1 MFVGEEEQVKMENS
15 FGPVIFYE
23 TSFGLKIT
31 ETLVVSWIIIGVLI
45 LSSYLL
51 TRNLK
56 KVPTGVQNI
65 PEMLVGGVYS
75 LVKSTMGAEHIY
87 FAPYIGTLML
97 YLAAANLCG
106 LTGFMRPP
114 TADLNTTFGLALI
127 TFFMCHIKGIQSKGI
142 KSYLKG
148 FTEPFF
154 LLTPINLIG
163 EIANPISLSFR
174 LFGNLVGG
182 LIIMSLVYGALSSL
196 SSMLFGWNVPI
207 LQLGFPV
214 LLHMYFDVFS
224 GLLQTFI
231 FGMLTMVYISSSM
244 E

>member
-1 MFVGEEEQVKMENS
+1 MENS
-15 FGPVIFYE
+15 FGPFIFYE

-31 ETLVVSWIIIGVLI
+31 ETLVVSWIIIGILI

-65 PEMLVGGVYS
+65 LELLVGSVYS
-75 LVKSTMGAEHIY
+75 LVESTMGADHIY

-97 YLAAANLCG
+97 YIAAANLCG

-127 TFFMCHIKGIQSKGI
+127 TFFMCHIKGVQSKGI
-142 KSYLKG
+142 KAYLKG

-154 LLTPINLIG
+154 L
-163 EIANPISLSFR
+163 F
-174 LFGNLVGG
+174 
-182 LIIMSLVYGALSSL
+182 IILSSL
-196 SSMLFGWNVPI
+196 WKPCGWIDYYEFGLWCIIIPI
-207 LQLGFPV
+207 IYSLWLECTNFTIR
-214 LLHMYFDVFS
+214 FS
-224 GLLQTFI
+224 GNSPHVF
-231 FGMLTMVYISSSM
+231 
-244 E
+244 

>member
-1 MFVGEEEQVKMENS
+1 MENS

-65 PEMLVGGVYS
+65 LEMLVGGVYS

-97 YLAAANLCG
+97 YLAASNLCG

-148 FTEPFF
+148 FT
-154 LLTPINLIG
+154 

-231 FGMLTMVYISSSM
+231 FGMLTMVYISSST